1 MRFAFILDHATEFH
15 VTTMC
20 RVLTVSKAGYYAWVT
35 RPPSAR
41 ANADAQLADEIRAIH
56 QRSRGTYGSPRVY
69 KELKK
74 RKAPGQQPNEKRVA
88 RIMHEAGIRA
98 KTPRRFRVTTDSAHA
113 HPIAPNTLQREFA
126 VEPVAAALDC
136 VWIADITYLW
146 TTAGWLY
153 LAVVLDLASR
163 RVIGWAMRHTLEGEL
178 TLEALQ
184 MALTGRR
191 PPPGVLHHS
200 DRGTQYAA
208 GAYRARLAAH
218 GMDCSMSRVGDCWD
232 NAVAESF
239 FATLK
244 RELADGAEWAT
255 RDEARTAVFEYIEVW
270 YNRQRLHS
278 TLGYTSPVEYEA
290 QLLAEAKAA

>member
-1 MRFAFILDHATEFH
+1 MRFAFILDHAPEFH
-15 VTTMC
+15 ITTMC
-20 RVLTVSKAGYYAWVT
+20 RVLRVSKAGYYAWVS
-35 RPPSAR
+35 RPPSAH
-41 ANADAQLADEIRAIH
+41 ANADAQLADAIRTIH
-56 QRSRGTYGSPRVY
+56 TTSRGTYGSPRIHE
-69 KELKK
+69 EL
-74 RKAPGQQPNEKRVA
+74 AAQGQPLSVNRVA
-88 RIMHEAGIRA
+88 RIMHEEGIRA
-98 KTPRRFRVTTDSAHA
+98 KAPRRFRVTTDSAHA
-113 HPIAPNTLQREFA
+113 HPIAPNTLDREFA
-126 VEPVAAALDC
+126 VGTVATRVNR
-136 VWIADITYLW
+136 VWVADITYLW
-146 TTAGWLY
+146 TAAGWLY

-200 DRGTQYAA
+200 DRGSQFAA

-218 GMDCSMSRVGDCWD
+218 GMECSMSRVGDCWD

-239 FATLK
+239 FSTLK

-270 YNRQRLHS
+270 YNRQRRHS
-278 TLGYTSPVEYEA
+278 TLGYVSPADYEA
-290 QLLAEAKAA
+290 QLLTATAKAA